1 MKEISEHEKSEREKI
16 VVIDD
21 EYAMRLSCRQI
32 LTKDGFEVETFEDGV
47 QGLEGVGRIRP
58 SLAIVDLKMPGMSGL
73 EVIPRIHDID
83 PEIIIVVITGYATI
97 STAVDAMK
105 AGAYDFLPKPFRPD
119 ELRIIINRGLERRR
133 LKRDSRRYELERELL
148 KRRFVSFV
156 SHELKRPLAAVHQ
169 YLDVLRELG
178 DTEEARAKRRDWL
191 DRCLQRTEDLKL
203 LIDDW
208 LTLAV
213 LESGSLFRER
223 VKVDLKDIILHTL
236 ETYETLAA
244 ESGVS
249 LHAELPQDTYLVR
262 GDTNCLGVLFDNL
275 IANAVKY
282 NKPEGRVRV
291 SATVEDSEVVVSV
304 EDTGVGI
311 PEKYHE
317 FLFDEFFRV
326 KDDEREKKV
335 SGTGLGLP
343 ICKRIVS
350 EMGGTVEVESEVD
363 VGSTFRLHL
372 PVYREENSAEQE
384 TEPSK

>member
-1 MKEISEHEKSEREKI
+1 MNKMSEQEKSGREKI

-32 LTKDGFEVETFEDGV
+32 LSKSGFEVETFEDGAK
-47 QGLEGVGRIRP
+47 GLEGVAKLRP

-105 AGAYDFLPKPFRPD
+105 VGAYDFLPKPFRPD
-119 ELRIIINRGLERRR
+119 ELRIIVNRGLERRR
-133 LKRDSRRYELERELL
+133 LKLESRRYEMERELL

-169 YLDVLRELG
+169 YLDVLRQLG

-191 DRCLQRTEDLKL
+191 DRCLQRTEDMKS

-213 LESGSLFRER
+213 LESGGLFRER
-223 VKVDLKDIILHTL
+223 VKVDLKDIISHTL
-236 ETYETLAA
+236 ETYETMAA
-244 ESGVS
+244 ESGVT
-249 LHAELPQDTYLVR
+249 LYAELPQDAYLVR

-275 IANAVKY
+275 IANAIKY
-282 NKPEGRVRV
+282 NRPEGRVTV
-291 SATVEDSEVVVSV
+291 SASTEDPEIVVSV
-304 EDTGVGI
+304 QDTGVGI
-311 PEKYHE
+311 PEKYHK
-317 FLFDEFFRV
+317 FLFDEFFRI
-326 KDDEREKKV
+326 KDREKKV

-350 EMGGTVEVESEVD
+350 EMGGTIEVESEVD
-363 VGSTFRLHL
+363 VGSTFRVRL
-372 PVYREENSAEQE
+372 PAYSEEKDAEAETENSE
-384 TEPSK
+384 

>member
-1 MKEISEHEKSEREKI
+1 MNEISEQEKSERERI

-32 LTKDGFEVETFEDGV
+32 LSKSGFEVETFEDGAK
-47 QGLEGVGRIRP
+47 GLEGVAKLRP
-58 SLAIVDLKMPGMSGL
+58 SLTIVDLKMPGMSGL
-73 EVIPRIHDID
+73 EVIPRVHEID

-119 ELRIIINRGLERRR
+119 ELRIIVNRGLERRR
-133 LKRDSRRYELERELL
+133 LKLESRRYEMERELL

-169 YLDVLRELG
+169 YLDVLRQLG

-191 DRCLQRTEDLKL
+191 DRCLQRTQDMKS

-213 LESGSLFRER
+213 LESGSLFREH

-244 ESGVS
+244 ESGVT
-249 LHAELPQDTYLVR
+249 LHAELPQDAYLVR

-275 IANAVKY
+275 IANAIKY
-282 NKPEGRVRV
+282 NRPEGRVTV
-291 SATVEDSEVVVSV
+291 SALVEDPEIVVSV
-304 EDTGVGI
+304 QDTGVGI

-317 FLFDEFFRV
+317 FLFDEFFRI
-326 KDDEREKKV
+326 KDGEKQV

-343 ICKRIVS
+343 ISKKIVS
-350 EMGGTVEVESEVD
+350 EMGGTIELESEVD
-363 VGSTFRLHL
+363 VGSTFRVRL
-372 PVYREENSAEQE
+372 PAYTEETSAAEKTDSPE
-384 TEPSK
+384 

>member
-1 MKEISEHEKSEREKI
+1 MNEISEQEKSERERI

-32 LTKDGFEVETFEDGV
+32 LSKSGFEVETFEDGAK
-47 QGLEGVGRIRP
+47 GLEGVAKLRP
-58 SLAIVDLKMPGMSGL
+58 SLTIVDLKMPGMSGL
-73 EVIPRIHDID
+73 EVIPRVHEID

-119 ELRIIINRGLERRR
+119 ELRIIVNRGLERRR
-133 LKRDSRRYELERELL
+133 LKLESRRYEMERELL

-169 YLDVLRELG
+169 YLDVLRQLG

-191 DRCLQRTEDLKL
+191 DRCLQRTQDMKS

-213 LESGSLFRER
+213 LESGSLFREH

-244 ESGVS
+244 ESGVT
-249 LHAELPQDTYLVR
+249 LHAELPQDAYLVR

-275 IANAVKY
+275 IANAIKY
-282 NKPEGRVRV
+282 NRPEGRVTV
-291 SATVEDSEVVVSV
+291 SALAEDPEIVVSV
-304 EDTGVGI
+304 QDTGVGI

-317 FLFDEFFRV
+317 FLFDEFFRI
-326 KDDEREKKV
+326 KDGEKQV

-343 ICKRIVS
+343 ISKKIVS
-350 EMGGTVEVESEVD
+350 EMGGTIELESEVD
-363 VGSTFRLHL
+363 VGSTFRVRL
-372 PVYREENSAEQE
+372 PAYTEETSAAEK
-384 TEPSK
+384 TESPE

>member
-1 MKEISEHEKSEREKI
+1 MNELSEQEKYEQERI

-21 EYAMRLSCRQI
+21 EYPMRLSCRQI
-32 LTKDGFEVETFEDGV
+32 LSKSGFEVETFEDGAK
-47 QGLEGVGRIRP
+47 GLEGVAKLRP

-119 ELRIIINRGLERRR
+119 ELRIIVNRGLERRR
-133 LKRDSRRYELERELL
+133 LKLESRRYEMERELL

-169 YLDVLRELG
+169 YLDVLRQLG

-191 DRCLQRTEDLKL
+191 DRCLQRTEDMKS

-223 VKVDLKDIILHTL
+223 VNVDLKDIILHTL

-244 ESGVS
+244 ETGVT
-249 LHAELPQDTYLVR
+249 LRAELPEDAYLVR

-275 IANAVKY
+275 IANAIKY
-282 NKPEGRVRV
+282 NRPKGRVTV
-291 SATVEDSEVVVSV
+291 SATLEDPEIVVSV
-304 EDTGVGI
+304 QDTGVGI
-311 PEKYHE
+311 PENYHE
-317 FLFDEFFRV
+317 FLFDEFFRI
-326 KDDEREKKV
+326 KDREKKV

-350 EMGGTVEVESEVD
+350 EMGGRIEVESEVD
-363 VGSTFRLHL
+363 VGSTFRVRL
-372 PVYREENSAEQE
+372 PAFREERTAEEE
-384 TEPSK
+384 TKSSE

>member
-1 MKEISEHEKSEREKI
+1 MNEISEQEKSERERI

-32 LTKDGFEVETFEDGV
+32 LSKSGFEVETFEDGAK
-47 QGLEGVGRIRP
+47 GLEGVAKLRP
-58 SLAIVDLKMPGMSGL
+58 SLTIVDLKMPGMSGL
-73 EVIPRIHDID
+73 EVIPRVHEID

-119 ELRIIINRGLERRR
+119 ELRIIVNRGLERRR
-133 LKRDSRRYELERELL
+133 LKLESRRYEMERELL

-169 YLDVLRELG
+169 YLDVLRQLG

-191 DRCLQRTEDLKL
+191 DRCLQRTQDMKS

-244 ESGVS
+244 ESGVT
-249 LHAELPQDTYLVR
+249 LHAELPQDAYLVR

-275 IANAVKY
+275 IANAIKY
-282 NKPEGRVRV
+282 NRPEGRVTV
-291 SATVEDSEVVVSV
+291 SALVEDPEIVVAVQ
-304 EDTGVGI
+304 DTGVGI

-317 FLFDEFFRV
+317 FLFDEFFRI
-326 KDDEREKKV
+326 KDGEKQV

-343 ICKRIVS
+343 ISKKIVS
-350 EMGGTVEVESEVD
+350 EMGGTIELESEVD
-363 VGSTFRLHL
+363 VGSTFRVRL
-372 PVYREENSAEQE
+372 PAYTEETSAAEKTDSPE
-384 TEPSK
+384 

>member
-1 MKEISEHEKSEREKI
+1 MNEISEQEKSERERI

-32 LTKDGFEVETFEDGV
+32 LSKSGFEVETFEDGAK
-47 QGLEGVGRIRP
+47 GLEGVAKLRP

-73 EVIPRIHDID
+73 EVIPRIHEID

-119 ELRIIINRGLERRR
+119 ELRIIVNRGLERRR
-133 LKRDSRRYELERELL
+133 LKLESRRYEMERELL

-169 YLDVLRELG
+169 YLDVLRQLG

-191 DRCLQRTEDLKL
+191 DRCLQRTQDMKS

-213 LESGSLFRER
+213 LESGSLFREH

-244 ESGVS
+244 ESGVT
-249 LHAELPQDTYLVR
+249 LHAELPQDAYLVR

-275 IANAVKY
+275 IANAIKY
-282 NKPEGRVRV
+282 NRPEGRVTV
-291 SATVEDSEVVVSV
+291 SALAEDPEIVVSV
-304 EDTGVGI
+304 QDTGVGI

-317 FLFDEFFRV
+317 FLFDEFFRI
-326 KDDEREKKV
+326 KDGEKQV

-343 ICKRIVS
+343 ISKKIVS
-350 EMGGTVEVESEVD
+350 EMGGTIELESEVD
-363 VGSTFRLHL
+363 VGSTFRVRL
-372 PVYREENSAEQE
+372 PAYTEETSAAEK
-384 TEPSK
+384 TESPE

>member
-1 MKEISEHEKSEREKI
+1 MNEISEQEKSERERI

-32 LTKDGFEVETFEDGV
+32 LSKSGFEVETFEDGAK
-47 QGLEGVGRIRP
+47 GLEGVAKLRP
-58 SLAIVDLKMPGMSGL
+58 SLTIVDLKMPGMSGL
-73 EVIPRIHDID
+73 EVIPRVHEID

-119 ELRIIINRGLERRR
+119 ELRIIVNRGLERRR
-133 LKRDSRRYELERELL
+133 LKLESRRYEMERELL

-169 YLDVLRELG
+169 YLDVLRQLG

-191 DRCLQRTEDLKL
+191 DRCLQRTQDMKS

-244 ESGVS
+244 ESGVT
-249 LHAELPQDTYLVR
+249 LHAELPQDAYLVR

-275 IANAVKY
+275 IANAIKY
-282 NKPEGRVRV
+282 NRPEGRVTV
-291 SATVEDSEVVVSV
+291 SALAEDPEIVVSV
-304 EDTGVGI
+304 QDTGVGI

-317 FLFDEFFRV
+317 FLFDEFFRI
-326 KDDEREKKV
+326 KDGEKQV

-343 ICKRIVS
+343 ISKKIVS
-350 EMGGTVEVESEVD
+350 EMGGTIELESEVD
-363 VGSTFRLHL
+363 VGSTFRVRL
-372 PVYREENSAEQE
+372 PAYTEETSAAEK
-384 TEPSK
+384 TESPE

>member
-1 MKEISEHEKSEREKI
+1 MNEISEQEKSERERI

-32 LTKDGFEVETFEDGV
+32 LSKSGFEVETFEDGAK
-47 QGLEGVGRIRP
+47 GLEGVAKLRP

-73 EVIPRIHDID
+73 EVIPRIHEID

-119 ELRIIINRGLERRR
+119 ELRIIVNRGLERRR
-133 LKRDSRRYELERELL
+133 LKLESRRYEMERELL

-169 YLDVLRELG
+169 YLDVLRQLG

-191 DRCLQRTEDLKL
+191 DRCLQRTQDMKS

-213 LESGSLFRER
+213 LESGSLFREH

-244 ESGVS
+244 ESGVT
-249 LHAELPQDTYLVR
+249 LHAELPQDAYLVR

-275 IANAVKY
+275 IANAIKY
-282 NKPEGRVRV
+282 NRPEGRVTV
-291 SATVEDSEVVVSV
+291 SALVEDPEIVVSV
-304 EDTGVGI
+304 QDTGVGI

-317 FLFDEFFRV
+317 FLFDEFFRI
-326 KDDEREKKV
+326 KDGEKQV

-343 ICKRIVS
+343 ISKKIVS
-350 EMGGTVEVESEVD
+350 EMGGTIELESEVD
-363 VGSTFRLHL
+363 VGSTFRVRL
-372 PVYREENSAEQE
+372 PAYTEETSAAEKTDSPE
-384 TEPSK
+384 